1 MGLDIRL
8 PIGLMFAILG
18 AILTVFGLV
27 GDKAMYGRSLGI
39 NINLGWGI
47 VMLVFGVVMFILGR
61 RGTAAMRS
69 AEQSAEGRL
78 IEEIE
83 HATGEEREKERQV
96 TRRGRGAG
104 EPRPSRARE
113 NELQRL
119 PLRSSAPSC
128 HLS

>member
-8 PIGLMFAILG
+8 PIGLMFALMG
-18 AILTVFGLV
+18 VLLTVYGLI
-27 GDKAMYGRSLGI
+27 GNKAIYDRYSLGI

-47 VMLVFGVVMFILGR
+47 IMLIFGRVMFFLGR

-83 HATGEEREKERQV
+83 HATGEERE
-96 TRRGRGAG
+96 RRPPA
-104 EPRPSRARE
+104 
-113 NELQRL
+113 
-119 PLRSSAPSC
+119 
-128 HLS
+128 H